1 MRKWAAVPTVR
12 AIPGS
17 WRFGPPSRSGN
28 RLVALRATSGM
39 DPRPRPAPAPAA
51 DSVRPP
57 TDSLRFKE
65 ILLRPP
71 RQMRLAVLAAGS
83 MALCAT
89 PAAAVAGTT
98 YAHTAQIVVG
108 DHDRGC
114 SGVLVEPE
122 WPLTAAS
129 CFADNPAASLSV
141 SAGKPRPKT
150 TATAAKAGAITTF
163 SLIGSPART
172 TAGSRSAA
180 PASRAGRAAD
190 QQLGASLHFTG
201 TRLYVGMPYGPSAY
215 GALDALPLPNVTAGA
230 TNAAVTT
237 YQPGQG
243 GLPAAGAR
251 FGYAAR

>member
-1 MRKWAAVPTVR
+1 MSVRDLRTCSSLRRRHGGMAMRKWAAVPTVR
-12 AIPGS
+12 ALQGS

-28 RLVALRATSGM
+28 RLVALRATSGT
-39 DPRPRPAPAPAA
+39 DPRPHPTPTPAPAA

-129 CFADNPAASLSV
+129 CFADNPAASLPV

-180 PASRAGRAAD
+180 PASRAGRLPISSWA
-190 QQLGASLHFTG
+190 QASTSPEPGSTSACPTG
-201 TRLYVGMPYGPSAY
+201 R
-215 GALDALPLPNVTAGA
+215 PLTARS
-230 TNAAVTT
+230 TPCPCPT
-237 YQPGQG
+237 
-243 GLPAAGAR
+243 
-251 FGYAAR
+251 

>member
-1 MRKWAAVPTVR
+1 
-12 AIPGS
+12 
-17 WRFGPPSRSGN
+17 
-28 RLVALRATSGM
+28 
-39 DPRPRPAPAPAA
+39 
-51 DSVRPP
+51 
-57 TDSLRFKE
+57 
-65 ILLRPP
+65 
-71 RQMRLAVLAAGS
+71 

-129 CFADNPAASLSV
+129 CFADNPPASLSV
-141 SAGKPRPKT
+141 SAGKSRPKT
-150 TATAAKAGAITTF
+150 TATAAKAGAIATF
-163 SLIGSPART
+163 SLLGSPGANDSWIEV
-172 TAGSRSAA
+172 GSSGI
-180 PASRAGRAAD
+180 PGRPAAD
-190 QQLGASLHFTG
+190 QLLGASLHFTG

-230 TNAAVTT
+230 TNAAITT